1 MKDTIIFKIDKNNI
15 DYSKIRKSAD
25 LLKKGGSVVFP
36 TETVYGL
43 GGNIYI
49 EEAVKNIY
57 KAKGRPSD
65 NPLIVHIWNIK
76 QLEELTEEIPP
87 TAQLLIDKYWPGP
100 LTIIFK
106 KSSKV
111 PERITG
117 GLDTVAVRMPEDPIA
132 LALLK
137 EANVPIAAPSANTSG
152 RPSPTQGKHVVED
165 LKGKVDI
172 IIDGGDC
179 KVGLESTVIDVYSKP
194 IMILR
199 PGKVTLEDIL
209 KYVDNVVYDPSL
221 IYFDKDYVPRS
232 PGQKYKHYSPRG
244 ELILYRGTNNK
255 VREAIIKD
263 SEEFTKEGKKVLILS
278 VKENI
283 KFYSKGIIFN
293 LGSKEDYE
301 TISSNIFKALRKA
314 DELNID
320 YILSESFSE
329 RGIGKAIMNRLV
341 KASGGNIKRCGD
353 WMKILFV
360 CTGNT
365 CRSPMAEGIMKD
377 LIKKEKLNIE
387 EVKSAGLIAREGMP
401 VSENSVKAL
410 EKFGIDISK
419 CKASV
424 IKEED
429 LEEADI
435 ILTMTS
441 DHEDMILQAM
451 PKYSQKVFTLSDYVD
466 DSREDISDPYGG
478 SQKEYDITADIILE
492 KLKKLIE
499 KLKKKGY

>member
-1 MKDTIIFKIDKNNI
+1 MKDTKIFKIDKNNI
-15 DYSKIRKSAD
+15 DYSRIRQSAD

-87 TAQLLIDKYWPGP
+87 TAQLLIDRYWPGP

-137 EANVPIAAPSANTSG
+137 EANVPVAAPSANTSG

-320 YILSESFSE
+320 YILSETFSE
-329 RGIGKAIMNRLV
+329 KGIGKAIMNRLV

-353 WMKILFV
+353 
-360 CTGNT
+360 
-365 CRSPMAEGIMKD
+365 
-377 LIKKEKLNIE
+377 
-387 EVKSAGLIAREGMP
+387 
-401 VSENSVKAL
+401 
-410 EKFGIDISK
+410 
-419 CKASV
+419 
-424 IKEED
+424 
-429 LEEADI
+429 
-435 ILTMTS
+435 
-441 DHEDMILQAM
+441 
-451 PKYSQKVFTLSDYVD
+451 
-466 DSREDISDPYGG
+466 
-478 SQKEYDITADIILE
+478 
-492 KLKKLIE
+492 
-499 KLKKKGY
+499 